1 MANLLH
7 IDSSP
12 LGEAS
17 VSRTLSREFVQNWKA
32 ANPGGKIVTRDLS
45 AETLPSVTASWLAA
59 NYTPENART
68 SGQKEL
74 LSISEALIAELLAA
88 DVLVLGVPM
97 HNFGIPAVLKLW
109 IDQIG
114 RAGKTFSITENGP
127 VGLVTGKKAHV
138 FVASGGVYDPGSPT
152 AGLNFVEPYLRA
164 VLGFIGITDI
174 RFLWAGGTAGLM
186 RGQIDRDTLLAP
198 HLTAIRAQFR

>member
-17 VSRTLSREFVQNWKA
+17 VSRTLSQEFVQNWKA
-32 ANPGGKIVTRDLS
+32 ANPGAKIVARDLS
-45 AETLPSVTASWLAA
+45 AESLPPVTAAWLAA
-59 NYTPENART
+59 NYSPGDART
-68 SGQKEL
+68 TAQKEL
-74 LSISEALIAELLAA
+74 LSISEALIAELLSA

-97 HNFGIPAVLKLW
+97 HNFAIPAALKLW
-109 IDQIG
+109 IDQIV
-114 RAGKTFSITENGP
+114 RAGKTFNYTENGL
-127 VGLVTGKKAHV
+127 VGLVTDKKAHV

-164 VLGFIGITDI
+164 ILGFIGITDI
-174 RFLWAGGTAGLM
+174 QFQWAGGTAGLM
-186 RGQIDRDTLLAP
+186 RGQIDRDTLLRP
-198 HLTAIRAQFR
+198 HLTAIRAQFH

>member
-17 VSRTLSREFVQNWKA
+17 VSRALSGEFVQNWKA
-32 ANPGGKIVTRDLS
+32 ANPGAKIVTRDLTAGS
-45 AETLPSVTASWLAA
+45 LPTVSASWLAA
-59 NYTPENART
+59 NFTPEDART
-68 SGQKEL
+68 REQKEL
-74 LSISEALIAELLAA
+74 LSISETLVAELLAA
-88 DVLVLGVPM
+88 DILVLGVPM
-97 HNFGIPAVLKLW
+97 HNFLIPAALKLW
-109 IDQIG
+109 IDQIV
-114 RAGKTFSITENGP
+114 RAGKTFNYTENGI

-164 VLGFIGITDI
+164 ILGFIGITDI
-174 RFLWAGGTAGLM
+174 RFVWAGGTAGLM
-186 RGQIDRDTLLAP
+186 RGQINRDTFLAP
-198 HLTAIRAQFR
+198 HLTAIRAQFH

>member
-17 VSRTLSREFVQNWKA
+17 VSRALSGEFVQNWKA
-32 ANPGGKIVTRDLS
+32 ANPGGKIVTLDIS
-45 AETLPSVTASWLAA
+45 AQSLPSVTAPWLAA
-59 NYTPENART
+59 NFTPEEART
-68 SGQKEL
+68 KEQKEL
-74 LSISEALIAELLAA
+74 LSVSETLVAELLAA

-97 HNFGIPAVLKLW
+97 HNFSIPAALKLW
-109 IDQIG
+109 IDQIV
-114 RAGKTFSITENGP
+114 RAGKTFNFTENGY
-127 VGLVTGKKAHV
+127 VGLVTGKEVHV
-138 FVASGGVYDPGSPT
+138 FVASGGVYDPGSPA

-164 VLGFIGITDI
+164 ILGFIGITDI
-174 RFLWAGGTAGLM
+174 RFLWAGGTAGIM
-186 RGQIDRDTLLAP
+186 RGQIDRNTLLAP

>member
-17 VSRTLSREFVQNWKA
+17 VSRALSGEFVQNWKA
-32 ANPGGKIVTRDLS
+32 ANPGGKIVTLDIS
-45 AETLPSVTASWLAA
+45 AQSLPSVTAPWLAA
-59 NYTPENART
+59 NFTPEEART
-68 SGQKEL
+68 KEQKEL
-74 LSISEALIAELLAA
+74 LSVSETLVAELLAA

-97 HNFGIPAVLKLW
+97 HNFSIPAALKLW
-109 IDQIG
+109 IDQIV
-114 RAGKTFSITENGP
+114 RAGKTFNFTENGY
-127 VGLVTGKKAHV
+127 VGLVTGKEVHV
-138 FVASGGVYDPGSPT
+138 FVASGGVYDAGSPA

-164 VLGFIGITDI
+164 ILGFIGITDI
-174 RFLWAGGTAGLM
+174 RFLWAGGTAGIM
-186 RGQIDRDTLLAP
+186 RGQIDRNTLLAP